1 MGNYLKIDS
10 LNTLINAIGTYQDEL
25 STNRQILLNAAN
37 VCDVAMGSDAN
48 VQRHIAKLNEALI
61 ELQKTAQI
69 AEEVTEALIADRQ
82 KALETLED

>member
-1 MGNYLKIDS
+1 MGNYLEIDS
-10 LNTLINAIGTYQDEL
+10 LNTLINAISTYQNEL